1 MRIGPQL
8 GNLRTKL
15 PSGIL
20 YLCKVGWGAASALRR
35 VCFVRLALMILWK
48 KKTHEIT
55 RGMMWLGRL
64 GSVTFGWPTKGTFK
78 AYHHLRV

>member
-15 PSGIL
+15 RSGIL

-55 RGMMWLGRL
+55 RGMMWLGNFYFWVAQKRYL
-64 GSVTFGWPTKGTFK
+64 QSS